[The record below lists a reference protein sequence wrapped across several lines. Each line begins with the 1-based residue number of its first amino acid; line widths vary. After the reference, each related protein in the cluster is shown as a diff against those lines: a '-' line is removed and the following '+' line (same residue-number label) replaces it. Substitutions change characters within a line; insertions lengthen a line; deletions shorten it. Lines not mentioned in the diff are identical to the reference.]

1 MHSLVQLNQ
10 IAWRNMLSHGPK
22 PSIETKQNWTKKSL
36 QCTSSLATYRT
47 YDEHISNM
55 IKGFWNHNRGLWVA
69 YGYIMSRQP
78 RAPSYC
84 YLPIKWDINSIAIG
98 SQGPEQ
104 RRHFTVHR
112 LWRRRNQALSWTLWT
127 TRKLKGMKQVSGLCP
142 NSFSTGST
150 RILIAFN
157 DKSVYL
163 PVEKI
168 LDMDKMNK
176 HDGQTRWKES
186 WNCVFN
192 GASSMSHL
200 RSFPATLEFQS

>member
-1 MHSLVQLNQ
+1 MHSLVQLQ
-10 IAWRNMLSHGPK
+10 IRLRDGTHLSLPILVSHGPK
-22 PSIETKQNWTKKSL
+22 PSIETKEKTKKSL
-36 QCTSSLATYRT
+36 QCTSSLATYQA

-55 IKGFWNHNRGLWVA
+55 IKGFGNQNWGLWVA

-84 YLPIKWDINSIAIG
+84 YLPIKWEINSIAIG

-112 LWRRRNQALSWTLWT
+112 LWRKRNQALSWTSWTLWKINS
-127 TRKLKGMKQVSGLCP
+127 RGWSRCLPLCP
-142 NSFSTGST
+142 DGFSTGST
-150 RILIAFN
+150 CILIAFN

-168 LDMDKMNK
+168 LDMDEMNK
-176 HDGQTRWKES
+176 QDGQKRWKES
-186 WNCVFN
+186 WN
-192 GASSMSHL
+192 GTYL
-200 RSFPATLEFQS
+200 